1 MTPTNTSA
9 QSATK
14 SIDST
19 HTILLYCITMMLW
32 RGIVVV
38 ATTIPF
44 VSTNA
49 FVIVGRGG
57 LPAQTS
63 RTNPHQLAAS
73 TPAAED
79 SASSASSSS
88 SLLDTLADVGYQ
100 VTVQKPLGV
109 VFGENRAPFR
119 GLVVDDV
126 EPGLNGG
133 VAGIRVGDQL
143 MSVNGMYLVNADFD
157 TVMDQL
163 RNSPSPLDLQ
173 LYRGSISSLFTIVV
187 NKNGMVDVDGD
198 DNDDDDDDD
207 EQDGIVMDENYEPP
221 IVTAEDYGDNTISVS
236 KVAGEAFK
244 SIGGMFSGGFKSIM
258 TAPSKMN
265 ETIQLEGDDAKT
277 GQKDL

>member
-1 MTPTNTSA
+1 
-9 QSATK
+9 
-14 SIDST
+14 
-19 HTILLYCITMMLW
+19 MLW
-32 RGIVVV
+32 SGIVVV
-38 ATTIPF
+38 FATTVPF

-49 FVIVGRGG
+49 FVIIGRSI
-57 LPAQTS
+57 PAQTSSS
-63 RTNPHQLAAS
+63 RTNPHQLAS

-79 SASSASSSS
+79 SASST
-88 SLLDTLADVGYQ
+88 SLLDNLADVGYQ

-133 VAGIRVGDQL
+133 IAGIRVGDQL
-143 MSVNGMYLVNADFD
+143 MSVNGRYLVNADFD

-187 NKNGMVDVDGD
+187 NKNGMVDSDD
-198 DNDDDDDDD
+198 DNNDDDDDDDD
-207 EQDGIVMDENYEPP
+207 EQQGIVMDENYEPP

-236 KVAGEAFK
+236 KVASETLK
-244 SIGGMFSGGFKSIM
+244 SIGGMFSGGFKSLM
-258 TAPSKMN
+258 NATPSKMN